1 VQGEIKDYEKAVGA
15 GFSMAI
21 ATAAVFFVLL
31 GVFSY
36 KPKMPVEVSH
46 DQSCDDL
53 AQTLDDLSS
62 RLERVE
68 GKIEGSYRVYSKDR
82 SGNIIL
88 AAIFFKKGDAEK
100 FSSADTQYFVRESEW
115 KNP

>member
-1 VQGEIKDYEKAVGA
+1 MQGEIKDYEKAVGA

-21 ATAAVFFVLL
+21 ATTAVFFVLL
-31 GVFSY
+31 GFFSS

-46 DQSCDDL
+46 NDDL

-68 GKIEGSYRVYSKDR
+68 GKIEGTYRVYSKDR
-82 SGNIIL
+82 SGKIVL
-88 AAIFFKKGDAEK
+88 VAMFFEKTVAEK
-100 FSSADTQYFVRESEW
+100 FSSAETQYFVRESEW